1 MDKAQCVAV
10 SAGSC
15 AVVYAPIPGDFERT
29 GEIADGL
36 SSRSL
41 RVSVVGGQRG
51 TGGPRG
57 LGCQPGGRIPSLLPS
72 ASRGREQ
79 VAVLGL
85 VPRQGLLVGRSG
97 AWCPT
102 SSPAL

>member
-1 MDKAQCVAV
+1 MWLFLLVLALLFTHPSLGTLKGPVRLQH
-10 SAGSC
+10 
-15 AVVYAPIPGDFERT
+15 
-29 GEIADGL
+29 GL

-79 VAVLGL
+79 AAVLGL
-85 VPRQGLLVGRSG
+85 VPRQGLLAGRSG